1 MSIALSP
8 TEGAAFLAP
17 YALPLVPQAIVG
29 AADDAA
35 RAALSFGGPVALK
48 LIAEGLSHKSNVG
61 GVKLGLTDAGEI
73 RRVAGDLLAL
83 GQAMGDSGARVLVQP
98 MVTGIAEL
106 IIGIGDDP
114 TFGPVI
120 VVGLGGTLTELF
132 EDIAIGVAPLSRND
146 ALSLLASLRASA
158 LLDGFRGTPL
168 ADKDAVVDV
177 ILAVSR
183 IALDGMVKELDLN
196 PVIVRERGSG
206 CIIVD
211 NRVVLAKA
219 GGQH

>member
-1 MSIALSP
+1 VTIALSAA
-8 TEGAAFLAP
+8 EGAEFLAP
-17 YALPLVPQAIVG
+17 YALPLVAQAIVG
-29 AADDAA
+29 TADDAA
-35 RAALSFGGPVALK
+35 RAALSFGCPVALK

-61 GVKLGLTDAGEI
+61 GVKLGVSDPGEVRQLAGE
-73 RRVAGDLLAL
+73 LLAL
-83 GQAMGDSGARVLVQP
+83 GQTIGDAGARVLVQP

-120 VVGLGGTLTELF
+120 AVGIGGTLTELF
-132 EDIAIGVAPLSRND
+132 EDIAIGVAPLSRSD
-146 ALSLLASLRASA
+146 AFSLLASLRASA
-158 LLDGFRGTPL
+158 LLDGFRGSPL

-196 PVIVRERGSG
+196 PVIVRELGSG

-219 GGQH
+219 RE